1 MVIGKEER
9 EVLQNFLMDT
19 DELNKLEGRL
29 SDFNVFETL
38 GIVNMEI
45 RHSNVMG
52 WLLSPN
58 EQHGW
63 GDAFLKRFLQEI
75 TQKYEGQL
83 AIDALD
89 LLLWDYHDLIV
100 RREWQNIDLLA
111 VSESNKFVLVIEN
124 KVWSKE
130 SKHQLKKYHEII
142 RNDFPDYHKIF
153 VYLTP
158 FGDEASNL
166 NLWLSMDY
174 GQMINMIDSSL
185 ERRRHTMETSV
196 RLFIEQYMS
205 ILRRYVVGDKEL
217 ERICQDIY
225 FKHKKA
231 LDLIFEYK
239 PDMYSE
245 ISTKLQGMIES
256 HEDLVLD
263 DSNKSLIPFTMNQ
276 LAHTVETEG
285 RGWTSSRRIL
295 LFEFQNTARR
305 LRVKLIIGPGES
317 AVREKLY
324 DIASNSTAFRG
335 RNGKLT
341 TAYTTIFVKNILDY
355 NESHEVDP
363 EKLHTDI
370 ESRVEKFFEK
380 ELKTLEKAILES
392 YIWEL
397 PKETVE

>member
-1 MVIGKEER
+1 MIGKEER
-9 EVLQNFLMDT
+9 DALQNFLMNT
-19 DELNKLEGRL
+19 DELDKLEGRL
-29 SDFNVFETL
+29 SGFNVFETL

-45 RHSNVMG
+45 RHSNVIG
-52 WLLSPN
+52 WLFSPN

-83 AIDALD
+83 TIDPLD

-130 SKHQLKKYHEII
+130 SRHQLNKYHEII
-142 RNDFPDYHKIF
+142 KNGFPDYHKVF

-158 FGDEASNL
+158 FGDEASNPD
-166 NLWLSMDY
+166 LWLSMDY
-174 GQMINMIDSSL
+174 NQMVNMINSSL
-185 ERRRHTMETSV
+185 ERRRHSMETSV
-196 RLFIEQYMS
+196 KLFIEQYMD

-217 ERICQDIY
+217 EKICQDIY

-263 DSNKSLIPFTMNQ
+263 SSNKNLIRFTTNQ
-276 LAHTVETEG
+276 LAETVEAEG

-295 LFEFQNTARR
+295 LFEFQNTARG
-305 LRVKLIIGPGES
+305 LRIKLIIGPGES

-324 DIASNSTAFRG
+324 DIASNNTAFRG

-355 NESHEVDP
+355 NEAHEVDP
-363 EKLHTDI
+363 EKLHNDI
-370 ESRVEKFFEK
+370 ESRVERFFGK
-380 ELKTLEKAILES
+380 DLKTLEKVILEGYGLES
-392 YIWEL
+392 SK
-397 PKETVE
+397 PPMD